1 MYGNSWL
8 QKFRKF
14 SELNQWTL
22 NHGIQVISK
31 KLQNMQKRGINLE
44 QEKGVR
50 EDVVAHELQHK
61 FNSLHWQSFAQSS
74 LYMN

>member
-1 MYGNSWL
+1 MYGNLWL
-8 QKFRKF
+8 KKFRKF

-22 NHGIQVISK
+22 NHGFQVISK
-31 KLQNMQKRGINLE
+31 MLQNMQKKGKILE
-44 QEKGVR
+44 QEKRVR
-50 EDVVAHELQHK
+50 EGVVAHELQHK